1 MALSDIVSVSITRR
15 NSAVTQAEFSVPLV
29 LSCHSR
35 FADRMRSVA
44 SVAELEALGF
54 CSDDAAHQDVTAIF
68 AQPSPPSTVKV
79 GRRNN
84 AFTQSV
90 RLTPDAANSTEYAVE
105 VDGVE
110 ATYTSD
116 ATATVAEICAG
127 LTAAVNA
134 LADADGIVA
143 AHATAA
149 TEQSLA
155 GAGLDGATGYRAM
168 SPSRRLAFT
177 LSNHADF
184 DAGTA
189 VVTGKDSSG
198 NTITESFTIPNGGN
212 STVAGTK
219 RFARVTGV
227 VFPAG
232 SGTGGSW
239 TLGTQAPMTATDGT
253 THVDLAGVAG
263 QVSTVEVTAG
273 GLLVEDRT
281 SDPGITA
288 DFTACVEEDP
298 DFYAVLIDSQSSAE
312 IRALATTIE
321 SHANRYKLFANNA
334 DSACCDADSITDVM
348 YLLKDLAR
356 YRTTTLYHPVVGA
369 RAAAGWVGGGIAYA
383 PGSITWQFREIAGVA
398 SYTVEL
404 DSASRAAILAK
415 NGNLMETVLGRTVTI
430 GGKVAGGEWIDIIHG
445 LDWHHARI
453 GERVFAAFVAAQDEK
468 IAFTDAGIHRI
479 ETELRAQMTEAERV
493 GLFEA
498 GWSTSVPLASSLTAA
513 QKRTRT
519 LPSVTFAAS
528 PAGAIHAVQIAG
540 TVAG

>member
-1 MALSDIVSVSITRR
+1 MALDDIVSVSITRR

-29 LSCHSR
+29 LSCHAR

-54 CSDDAAHQDVTAIF
+54 CSDDAAHKDVTAIF
-68 AQPSPPSTVKV
+68 AQPSPPSTVKI

-84 AFTQSV
+84 SFTQSV

-116 ATATVAEICAG
+116 ATASVAEICAG
-127 LTAAVNA
+127 VTAAVNA
-134 LADADGIVA
+134 LADADAIVA
-143 AHATAA
+143 AIPTAA

-155 GAGLDGATGYRAM
+155 GADLDGVTGYRAM
-168 SPSRRLAFT
+168 SPSRRLFFT

-198 NTITESFTIPNGGN
+198 NTITEDFTIPNGGN
-212 STVAGTK
+212 GTVLGTK

-232 SGTGGSW
+232 SGVGGEW
-239 TLGTQAPMTATDGT
+239 TLGTRAPMTATDGT

-263 QVSTVEVTAG
+263 QVSTVEVTEG
-273 GLLVEDRT
+273 DFTVEDRT
-281 SDPGITA
+281 SDPGIVA
-288 DFTACVEEDP
+288 DFTACVSEDP

-321 SHANRYKLFANNA
+321 SHAGRYKLFANNA
-334 DSACCDADSITDVM
+334 DTACCDADSITDVM
-348 YLLKDLAR
+348 YLLKDLLR
-356 YRTTTLYHPVVGA
+356 YRTTTLFHPVVGE

-398 SYTVEL
+398 SYTREL

-415 NGNLMETVLGRTVTI
+415 NGNLMETVLGRTITV
-430 GGKVAGGEWIDIIHG
+430 GGKTAGGEWIDIIHG

-453 GERVFAAFVAAQDEK
+453 GERVFAAFVAAQDAK
-468 IAFTDAGIHRI
+468 IAYTDAGIHTL
-479 ETELRAQMTEAERV
+479 ETELRAQMAEAERV

-498 GWSTSVPLASSLTAA
+498 GWTTTVPLASSLTAA

-528 PAGAIHAVQIAG
+528 PAGAIHAVQITG

>member
-54 CSDDAAHQDVTAIF
+54 CSDDAAHKDVTAIF
-68 AQPSPPSTVKV
+68 AQPSPPSTVKI

-84 AFTQSV
+84 SFTQSV
-90 RLTPDAANSTEYAVE
+90 RLTPDPANSTEYAVE

-110 ATYTSD
+110 ATYASD
-116 ATATVAEICAG
+116 ATASVAEICAG
-127 LTAAVNA
+127 VTAAVNA
-134 LADADGIVA
+134 LADADAIVA
-143 AHATAA
+143 AIPTAA

-155 GAGLDGATGYRAM
+155 GADLDGVTGYRAM
-168 SPSRRLAFT
+168 SPSRRLFFT

-198 NTITESFTIPNGGN
+198 NTITENFTIPNGGN
-212 STVAGTK
+212 DTVLGTK

-232 SGTGGSW
+232 SGVGGEW
-239 TLGTQAPMTATDGT
+239 TLGTRAPMTATDGT

-263 QVSTVEVTAG
+263 QVSTVEVTEG
-273 GLLVEDRT
+273 DFTVEDRT
-281 SDPGITA
+281 SDPGIVA
-288 DFTACVEEDP
+288 DFTACVSEDP

-321 SHANRYKLFANNA
+321 SHAGRYKLFANNA
-334 DSACCDADSITDVM
+334 DTACCDADSITDVM
-348 YLLKDLAR
+348 YLLKDLLR
-356 YRTTTLYHPVVGA
+356 YRTTTLFHPVVGE

-398 SYTVEL
+398 SYTQEL
-404 DSASRAAILAK
+404 DSTSRAAILAK
-415 NGNLMETVLGRTVTI
+415 NGSLMETVLGRTITV
-430 GGKVAGGEWIDIIHG
+430 GGKTAGGEWIDIIHG
-445 LDWHHARI
+445 LDWQHARI
-453 GERVFAAFVAAQDEK
+453 GERVFAAFVAAQDAK
-468 IAFTDAGIHRI
+468 IAYTDAGIHTL
-479 ETELRAQMTEAERV
+479 ETELRAQMAEAERV

-498 GWSTSVPLASSLTAA
+498 GWTTTVPLASSLTAA

-528 PAGAIHAVQIAG
+528 PAGAIHAVQITG